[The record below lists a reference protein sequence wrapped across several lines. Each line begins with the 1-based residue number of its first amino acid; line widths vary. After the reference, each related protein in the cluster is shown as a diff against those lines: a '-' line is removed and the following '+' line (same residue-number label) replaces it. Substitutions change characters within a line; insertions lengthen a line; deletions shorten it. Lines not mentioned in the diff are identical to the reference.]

1 MSVPEG
7 QRSKGKLAVET
18 ETEKL
23 LQYIFDVT
31 TKYYLPP
38 ETAESE
44 KEMRD
49 RITEF
54 ANAKWLADHMRS
66 EALSSLANIQTSNKI
81 TVEDYSMLCERRKY
95 QAQAERAIENIL
107 TSATLMYR
115 RKLIKSKRIKY
126 IGVQIGHIKKM
137 IQNWRKSDKARYT
150 NSNKK

>member
-7 QRSKGKLAVET
+7 KRSRGKLAIET

-31 TKYYLPP
+31 VKYYLPP
-38 ETAESE
+38 EPTDNDKITQDKLKEYANSRWFAE
-44 KEMRD
+44 
-49 RITEF
+49 
-54 ANAKWLADHMRS
+54 HMRS
-66 EALSSLANIQTSNKI
+66 EMLSCLANIQTANKI
-81 TVEDYSMLCERRKY
+81 VIEDENSFYERRRY
-95 QAQAERAIENIL
+95 QTQAERAVENVL

-126 IGVQIGHIKKM
+126 IGTQVGHLKRM

-150 NSNKK
+150 NANQK

>member
-7 QRSKGKLAVET
+7 QRSRGKLAIET

-31 TKYYLPP
+31 VKYYLPP
-38 ETAESE
+38 EPSE
-44 KEMRD
+44 
-49 RITEF
+49 TEKTTNDKILEY
-54 ANAKWLADHMRS
+54 ANARWFAEHMRS
-66 EALSSLANIQTSNKI
+66 EMLSCLTNIQIANKI
-81 TVEDYSMLCERRKY
+81 MIEDNLSFYERRRY
-95 QAQAERAIENIL
+95 QTQAERAVENVL

-126 IGVQIGHIKKM
+126 IGNQIGHLKRM

-150 NSNKK
+150 SSLKK

>member
-7 QRSKGKLAVET
+7 QRSKGKLAIET

-38 ETAESE
+38 ENAED
-44 KEMRD
+44 KKTTHD
-49 RITEF
+49 KITEF
-54 ANAKWLADHMRS
+54 ANARWLADHMRS
-66 EALSSLANIQTSNKI
+66 EILSCLANIQTANKI
-81 TVEDYSMLCERRKY
+81 VIEDNASFYERRKY
-95 QAQAERAIENIL
+95 QSQAERAVENVL

-126 IGVQIGHIKKM
+126 IGTQIGHVKRM

-150 NSNKK
+150 NANKK